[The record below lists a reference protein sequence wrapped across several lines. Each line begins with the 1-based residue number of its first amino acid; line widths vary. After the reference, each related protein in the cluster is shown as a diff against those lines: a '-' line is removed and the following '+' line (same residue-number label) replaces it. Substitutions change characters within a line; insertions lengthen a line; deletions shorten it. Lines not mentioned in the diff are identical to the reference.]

1 MSRQRVRAATSGPR
15 RAGSVDSY
23 LRQTRAAAILALVAF
38 AAGVV
43 SDITAASFWARH
55 ALLAGLAA
63 SVIVVMVSV
72 AVVNEVLERRKRR
85 RWSILAQYV
94 MFELVRNARMIW
106 SGILDAA
113 GLLPTH
119 ENQHDSPDA
128 GARIVRNT
136 PGLTAALR
144 AILDDDDRRARM
156 HTEVALLAEHSDE
169 VIGRW
174 ATVMLNADVY
184 AEVIDRHVELA
195 GDIAWIGA
203 LLDSAH
209 PPSDARRQRR
219 ARSSPAVQIE
229 PELGEEWLADRIVV
243 ITQLAEELDR
253 GTLQLALRI
262 VPVQWWEARLGTTAP
277 VDPGRDGRGG

>member
-1 MSRQRVRAATSGPR
+1 
-15 RAGSVDSY
+15 
-23 LRQTRAAAILALVAF
+23 
-38 AAGVV
+38 
-43 SDITAASFWARH
+43 
-55 ALLAGLAA
+55 
-63 SVIVVMVSV
+63 
-72 AVVNEVLERRKRR
+72 
-85 RWSILAQYV
+85 
-94 MFELVRNARMIW
+94 MIW
-106 SGILDAA
+106 SGILDVA

-119 ENQHDSPDA
+119 SHQHDAPDA
-128 GARIVRNT
+128 GARIVLDT

-156 HTEVALLAEHSDE
+156 HAEVALLAEYSDE
-169 VIGRW
+169 AISRW

-203 LLDSAH
+203 LLDSSQ
-209 PPSDARRQRR
+209 PPSDARRRRR

-229 PELGEEWLADRIVV
+229 PEVGEEWLADRIVV

-262 VPVQWWEARLGTTAP
+262 VPVQWREARLGTTAP
-277 VDPGRDGRGG
+277 LDPSRDSRGG